1 MKIEIYPP
9 CINASEYHF
18 KAQTTPAIR
27 YGLGAIKGVGE
38 AAIEV
43 ICQAR
48 VTDGPFSS
56 LFDFCQRLDLRKVN
70 RRVIEALI
78 KAGAMDTFK
87 VGRAQLMLT
96 IEKALKLADKAQANM
111 AIGQQDLFS
120 EEINEEVY
128 LPAKDWNLKQSLEGE
143 RETLGLYF
151 SGHPVDQYQQE
162 MQALVKTRIGSLHPS
177 SHKTALIMGLVT
189 GVRRLLTKKE
199 KKMAVVSLDDNTGR
213 VDVAV
218 FQETLEE
225 CDELLEKDK
234 VIAIEGEISHD
245 EFSGGIKMAA
255 KKVMDMQSIRKIYG
269 KRLNIRLNHH
279 DQPKL
284 EQLEQSFKAYPGEIP
299 VLIQYTN
306 QELTVPIRLSSN
318 FDVSADDACLQ
329 DFRDLLGV
337 EAVKFI

>member
-1 MKIEIYPP
+1 
-9 CINASEYHF
+9 
-18 KAQTTPAIR
+18 
-27 YGLGAIKGVGE
+27 
-38 AAIEV
+38 
-43 ICQAR
+43 